1 MSLVSQKVREIIWKK
16 KSNLCISIDF
26 TKCQLILDTLEL
38 VKNSIVMVKLHVDI
52 IEDFSFDFIEK
63 LVEFSENNG
72 IFILEDRKFA
82 DIGHI
87 FQKQFVGGIYRIQS
101 WCHLI
106 TMHSLIGQGALQS
119 FEQCAD
125 LETQGVLLIKEMSNS
140 GNWLDEDYS
149 ARTLWLARMYP
160 KLVSGFIGQDK
171 KTDVDESFLLLTPG
185 VNRLVAEDK
194 LDQRYKTPQQAIKD
208 GSDIIIVGRGIIQS
222 EDMKKEAEIYQKL
235 AWQEYEKKTK

>member
-1 MSLVSQKVREIIWKK
+1 MNFILKKENFFILCFLSLLLSLYFGENSSGGAYKDFLSTQKYLSVFQ
-16 KSNLCISIDF
+16 ND
-26 TKCQLILDTLEL
+26 IL
-38 VKNSIVMVKLHVDI
+38 
-52 IEDFSFDFIEK
+52 
-63 LVEFSENNG
+63 NG
-72 IFILEDRKFA
+72 FKVFILEDRKFA

-106 TMHSLIGQGALQS
+106 TMHSLMGQGALQT

-140 GNWLDEDYS
+140 GNWLDEEYS

-171 KTDVDESFLLLTPG
+171 KADVAVPLLVETIRIMSPNSQEG
-185 VNRLVAEDK
+185 
-194 LDQRYKTPQQAIKD
+194 
-208 GSDIIIVGRGIIQS
+208 
-222 EDMKKEAEIYQKL
+222 KEA
-235 AWQEYEKKTK
+235 YERLIQLGFVETKYKG